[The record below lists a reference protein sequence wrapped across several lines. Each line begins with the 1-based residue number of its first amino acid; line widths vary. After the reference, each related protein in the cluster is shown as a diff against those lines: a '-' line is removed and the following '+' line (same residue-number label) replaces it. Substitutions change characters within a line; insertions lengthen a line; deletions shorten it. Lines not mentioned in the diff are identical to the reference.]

1 MNRPVSSGNTE
12 LLAENLSYEIN
23 DKLILTDLSLAVRSG
38 EILFIEGGNGSGKTT
53 LLRILCGLMQADEGR
68 ISWNGESIQSAL
80 LDYYQQL
87 TFIGHATGVKPEL
100 TTIENM
106 RFFSALSG
114 LPASADIESA
124 LEWVGLSGYE
134 NSPGRHLSYGQQRRI
149 ALSRLMINS
158 SLLWILDE
166 PFAGLDKKMIG
177 KLQDRF
183 VEHASDGGLLILTS
197 HQSIDLNK
205 VNSIRIHLGN

>member
-1 MNRPVSSGNTE
+1 MNRPVSSGNAE

-80 LDYYQQL
+80 LDCYQQL
-87 TFIGHATGVKPEL
+87 TYIGHATGVKSDL
-100 TTIENM
+100 TTIENI
-106 RFFSALSG
+106 RFFSAISG
-114 LPASADIESA
+114 LPASSDIQSA

-134 NSPGRHLSYGQQRRI
+134 NSQIGRAH
-149 ALSRLMINS
+149 
-158 SLLWILDE
+158 
-166 PFAGLDKKMIG
+166 
-177 KLQDRF
+177 
-183 VEHASDGGLLILTS
+183 V
-197 HQSIDLNK
+197 
-205 VNSIRIHLGN
+205 